1 MRDIGDV
8 ERRIRIALL
17 QGNKSVEQFASAI
30 KLTVGSTRNIV
41 LGGPCGLATKQRI
54 TNYLGNLIWPGILP
68 NERRFTFTS
77 GTEIEFTDEE
87 AAKEFECEI
96 GGAVRRDGATI
107 AFVTDFEAL
116 LPLNSERG
124 NKLRKVRHV

>member
-1 MRDIGDV
+1 MT
-8 ERRIRIALL
+8 EARRKVKLAMLIKRIEFSDL
-17 QGNKSVEQFASAI
+17 QK
-30 KLTVGSTRNIV
+30 TT
-41 LGGPCGLATKQRI
+41 GLAKGSIHNLLSDVSKSPRGRQLL
-54 TNYLGNLIWPGILP
+54 TNAIQEQLWPDVP
-68 NERRFTFTS
+68 VSERRFTFTS

-96 GGAVRRDGATI
+96 GGAVRRDGDTI

-124 NKLRKVRHV
+124 DKLRKVRHV